1 MKEQEAEDGGK
12 EEWSE
17 KVSEK
22 SNLFI
27 TKAQSLTPALAGGAR
42 EDSKKKT
49 SWFRVF
55 VTLWLGFQTLF

>member
-27 TKAQSLTPALAGGAR
+27 KGTKSHTCPGTA
-42 EDSKKKT
+42 
-49 SWFRVF
+49 
-55 VTLWLGFQTLF
+55 